1 MNRSISILVAIVFF
15 LFGAGALYVLASKGI
30 IVVQPMVSP
39 SPSAM
44 VIATTPTPSATPAM
58 TAEPSLMPA
67 TSPSP
72 SPMVKKSMIEG
83 TLGYPSEGIPPLE
96 VYAINTNDNTKN
108 ASIKT
113 AQNVSSFSIV
123 VEPGTYYVVAYPQG
137 NGGGL
142 TGGYTKAVPCGL
154 TVDCKD
160 HSLIP
165 VVVGQGKTVSSVE
178 VKDWYAPA
186 GTFPPKP

>member
-1 MNRSISILVAIVFF
+1 MNRSISILVALVFF

-30 IVVQPMVSP
+30 IVVNPGASP
-39 SPSAM
+39 SPTAM
-44 VIATTPTPSATPAM
+44 VVTSASPTPTPVM
-58 TAEPSLMPA
+58 TAEPSVAPS
-67 TSPSP
+67 TTPSP
-72 SPMVKKSMIEG
+72 SPVAKKTMIEG

-96 VYAINTNDNTKN
+96 VYAINTIDNTKN

-160 HSLIP
+160 HSLIS
-165 VVVGQGKTVSSVE
+165 VVVAQGKTASNVE